1 MLNAIVDA
9 SLRYKVLVLVA
20 FAVLIG
26 LGVMAYRQVPVDAFP
41 DVTPAQVN
49 IYTESPG
56 VAAEDIERLLT
67 VPIEAAMAGLAD
79 VEVVRSVSLFGLS
92 YVAVY
97 FKDNV
102 DIYFARRL
110 VGEKLQEVK
119 GRLPEG
125 YGEPELGPNSSGLGQ
140 VFWYTIEDADKKLS
154 AMDLRTLQDWTVRL
168 ILRTAPGVDDVTTW
182 GGHEKQYQV
191 QIDPRKLV
199 KYGVS
204 FKEVMERLAANNK
217 QVGGQYLNVGVEQY
231 LVRGL
236 GLVSN
241 AADIET
247 IVIAERNGAPIY
259 VRDVAAVKEAPAV
272 RFGAVTRNG
281 EEVVLG
287 IALSRIN
294 ENAATVVKAVKEKL
308 AIAQAALP
316 KGVELKAVYDRTEI
330 VDKAL
335 KTSTNALIEGSILV
349 AVILFL
355 FLGEFRSAIVVIVT
369 LPLAMLFAFICM
381 WRVGMSA
388 NLMSLAGL
396 AIGIGMMVDGAV
408 VMVENAF
415 RLLSHARSSGKPI
428 NRSHVVLE
436 AAREVANPIAF
447 AILIIIVV
455 FLPLFS
461 LTGLEGKLFKP
472 MALTITF
479 AMAGSLLL
487 SLTLVPVLCA
497 LILKPKEEKDTW
509 LVRGAKRLYLPLL
522 DWALERK
529 KIVVGAAL
537 ALLIGALALFPF
549 LGKEFMPTLQEDAI
563 MFRVVGIPS
572 TSLDESIRVANVMDA
587 ALRKQFPQVNAVL
600 ATIGRAEKGE
610 TADVNYMEVLL
621 DMKPQDEWP
630 TKQSFAALGRE
641 MQEFLETE
649 VQTAVFGATQ
659 PIQMRVEELISGVRA
674 TLALK
679 IYGEDLDKLEE
690 LSAKLKTVV
699 AGVPGVADLSAEA
712 NKGKPQMVI
721 KVDRQAAARY
731 GLNADDILAV
741 VQAGIGGEAVSTL
754 IDGRR
759 RFDIAVRLP
768 EEFRSSPSAIAA
780 IPIRTAEGAI
790 VPFSSVAKIE
800 LDEGYTFVRRESLQR
815 YAVLQMDVQGRDVD
829 GFVKEANAAIKA
841 QVTMPTG
848 YWVVW
853 GGAFE
858 NQQRAMERLGVIV
871 PLTIGLI
878 FILLYTAFNSVRH
891 ATLIIANVPFA
902 IIGGIVGLFITG
914 QYLSVPS
921 AIGFIAVFGVAM
933 LNGIVLVTFL
943 NDQRKHGLSI
953 RDAVRQGAALRL
965 RPVLMTA
972 SVAILGLIPM
982 LISTGVGA
990 ETQRPLATV
999 VIGGLITSTLLT
1011 LLLLPLIWEWSE
1023 TRAEAKQRASDAAA
1037 DAADAGLAEGAPLP
1051 QPNPET
1057 P

>member
-20 FAVLIG
+20 FGVLVG
-26 LGVMAYRQVPVDAFP
+26 LGIMAFRQVPVDAFP
-41 DVTPAQVN
+41 DVTPVQVN

-67 VPIEAAMAGLAD
+67 VPIEGAMAGLAN

-92 YVAVY
+92 YVGVY
-97 FKDNV
+97 FADDV

-110 VGEKLQEVK
+110 VGEKLQEIQ
-119 GRLPEG
+119 GRLPQG
-125 YGEPELGPNSSGLGQ
+125 YGEPVLGPNSSGLGQ
-140 VFWYTIEDADKKLS
+140 VFWYTIESADKKLS
-154 AMDLRTLQDWTVRL
+154 AMDLRTLHDWTVRL
-168 ILRTAPGVDDVTTW
+168 ILRTAPGVDDVVSW
-182 GGHEKQYQV
+182 GGHEKQFQV
-191 QIDPRKLV
+191 QIDPNRLL
-199 KYGVS
+199 KYGLT

-217 QVGGQYLNVGVEQY
+217 QVGGQYLNIGVEQY
-231 LVRGL
+231 LVRGQ

-241 AADIET
+241 SADIGA
-247 IVIAERNGAPIY
+247 IVVAERNGAPVY
-259 VRDVAAVKEAPAV
+259 VRDVADVKEAPAV

-281 EEVVLG
+281 QETVLG
-287 IALSRIN
+287 IALARVN
-294 ENAATVVKAVKEKL
+294 ENAAAVVQGVKAKL
-308 AIAQAALP
+308 KTAQAALP

-330 VDKAL
+330 VEKAL
-335 KTSTNALIEGSILV
+335 KTAESALMEGSILV

-355 FLGEFRSAIVVIVT
+355 FLGELRSAVVVIVT
-369 LPLAMLFAFICM
+369 LPLAMLFAFIM
-381 WRVGMSA
+381 MNRFGMSA

-415 RLLSHARSSGKPI
+415 RLLSHARETGRPI
-428 NRSHVVLE
+428 NKTHVVLE

-447 AILIIIVV
+447 AIMIIIVV

-479 AMAGSLLL
+479 AMIGSLLL
-487 SLTLVPVLCA
+487 SLTLVPVLA
-497 LILKPKEEKDTW
+497 SLILKPKEEKDTW
-509 LVRGAKRLYLPLL
+509 IVARAKKIYLPLL
-522 DWALERK
+522 DWALDRK
-529 KIVVGAAL
+529 KKVVGGAVVLLL
-537 ALLIGALALFPF
+537 ASLTLFPL
-549 LGKEFMPTLQEDAI
+549 LGKEFMPQLQEGAI
-563 MFRVVGIPS
+563 MFRVIGIPS
-572 TSLDESIRVANVMDA
+572 TSLEESIRVANVMDA
-587 ALRKQFPQVNAVL
+587 SLRKKYPQVRSVL

-610 TADVNYMEVLL
+610 TSDVNYMEVLL
-621 DMKPQDEWP
+621 DLKPQAEWP
-630 TKQSFAALGRE
+630 EKQSYTALAHD
-641 MQEFLETE
+641 MQEFLETQ
-649 VQTAVFGATQ
+649 VQTAVFSATQ
-659 PIQMRVEELISGVRA
+659 PIQMRIEELISGVRA

-679 IYGEDLDKLEE
+679 VYGEGLDELEE
-690 LSAKLKTVV
+690 LAEQLKGVIG
-699 AGVPGVADLSAEA
+699 GVPGVADLAAEA

-721 KVDRQAAARY
+721 KVDRAAASRY

-741 VQAGIGGEAVSTL
+741 VQSGIGGSTVSTL
-754 IDGRR
+754 IEGTR
-759 RFDIAVRLP
+759 RFDISVRLADG
-768 EEFRSSPSAIAA
+768 FRNSPAAIAA
-780 IPIRTAEGAI
+780 IPIRTPEGAVI
-790 VPFSSVAKIE
+790 PFSQVAKME
-800 LDEGYTFVRRESLQR
+800 LAEGYTFVRREALQR

-829 GFVKEANAAIKA
+829 SFVQDANVAIASKVKLPA
-841 QVTMPTG
+841 G
-848 YWVVW
+848 YWVEW

-858 NQQRAMERLGVIV
+858 NQQRAMARLGLIV

-902 IIGGIVGLFITG
+902 VIGGIIGLFVTG

-943 NDQRKHGLSI
+943 NEQRRHGLSI

-972 SVAILGLIPM
+972 SVAILGLVPM
-982 LISTGVGA
+982 LLSTGVGA

-999 VIGGLITSTLLT
+999 VVGGLITSTLLT
-1011 LLLLPLIWEWSE
+1011 LLLLPLIYEWSE
-1023 TRAEAKQRASDAAA
+1023 GRAEAKQAAQRQRADNA
-1037 DAADAGLAEGAPLP
+1037 LP
-1051 QPNPET
+1051 RQET

>member
-9 SLRYKVLVLVA
+9 ALRYKVLVLVA
-20 FAVLIG
+20 FAVLVG
-26 LGVMAYRQVPVDAFP
+26 LGVMAFRQVPVDAFP

-67 VPIEAAMAGLAD
+67 VPIEGAMAGLPD

-92 YVAVY
+92 YVGVY
-97 FKDNV
+97 FKDDV

-119 GRLPEG
+119 ERLPQG
-125 YGEPELGPNSSGLGQ
+125 YGEPVLGPNSSGLGQ

-154 AMDLRTLQDWTVRL
+154 AMDLRTLHDWTVRL

-191 QIDPRKLV
+191 QIDPRRLV
-199 KYGVS
+199 KYGLT

-217 QVGGQYLNVGVEQY
+217 QVGGQYLNIGVEQY
-231 LVRGL
+231 LVRGI
-236 GLVSN
+236 GLVGN
-241 AADIET
+241 VADIGS
-247 IVIAERNGAPIY
+247 IVVAERNGTPLY
-259 VRDVAAVKEAPAV
+259 VRDIADVKEAPAV
-272 RFGAVTRNG
+272 RFGAVTRDG
-281 EEVVLG
+281 HETVLG
-287 IALSRIN
+287 IALARIH
-294 ENAATVVKAVKEKL
+294 ENAANVVAGVKAKL
-308 AIAQAALP
+308 ATAQAALP
-316 KGVELKAVYDRTEI
+316 KGIELKAVYDRTEI
-330 VDKAL
+330 VEKAL
-335 KTSTNALIEGSILV
+335 KTAESALLEGSILV
-349 AVILFL
+349 AIILFL

-369 LPLAMLFAFICM
+369 LPLAMLFAFILM
-381 WRVGMSA
+381 NRFGLSA

-415 RLLSHARSSGKPI
+415 RLLSHARESGRPI
-428 NRSHVVLE
+428 NRTHVVLE

-479 AMAGSLLL
+479 AMIGSLLL
-487 SLTLVPVLCA
+487 SLTLVPVLAA

-509 LVRGAKRLYLPLL
+509 LVRGAKKIYLPLL
-522 DWALERK
+522 DWALDRK
-529 KIVVGAAL
+529 KTVVVAAV
-537 ALLIGALALFPF
+537 ALLIGSLALFPL
-549 LGKEFMPTLQEDAI
+549 LGKEFMPQLQEGAI

-587 ALRKQFPQVNAVL
+587 SLRKKYPQVRSVL

-621 DMKPQDEWP
+621 DLKPQDEWP
-630 TKQSFAALGRE
+630 QKQSFSALGKE
-641 MQEFLETE
+641 MQEYLEGE

-679 IYGEDLDKLEE
+679 VYGEDLDKLED
-690 LSAKLKTVV
+690 LSGQLKTVIG
-699 AGVPGVADLSAEA
+699 GVSGVADLSAEA

-721 KVDRQAAARY
+721 EVDRQAASRY
-731 GLNADDILAV
+731 GLNADDILSV
-741 VQAGIGGEAVSTL
+741 VQAGVGGETVSTL
-754 IDGRR
+754 IDGTR
-759 RFDIAVRLP
+759 RFDIAVRLA
-768 EEFRSSPSAIAA
+768 EEYRNSPSAIAS
-780 IPIRTAEGAI
+780 IPIRTAEGAL
-790 VPFSSVAKIE
+790 VPFSQVAKIK

-829 GFVKEANAAIKA
+829 GFVQDANAAIAAK
-841 QVTMPTG
+841 VKMPPG
-848 YWVVW
+848 YWIEW

-858 NQQRAMERLGVIV
+858 NQQRAMARLGVIV

-902 IIGGIVGLFITG
+902 IIGGIVGLFISG

-933 LNGIVLVTFL
+933 LNGIVLVSFL
-943 NDQRKHGLSI
+943 NDRRRQGLSV
-953 RDAVRQGAALRL
+953 REAVKQGTALRL

-999 VIGGLITSTLLT
+999 VVGGLITSTLLT

-1023 TRAEAKQRASDAAA
+1023 ARDERKRLAAERAESGDESSPSVPAR
-1037 DAADAGLAEGAPLP
+1037 EEAP
-1051 QPNPET
+1051 
-1057 P
+1057 